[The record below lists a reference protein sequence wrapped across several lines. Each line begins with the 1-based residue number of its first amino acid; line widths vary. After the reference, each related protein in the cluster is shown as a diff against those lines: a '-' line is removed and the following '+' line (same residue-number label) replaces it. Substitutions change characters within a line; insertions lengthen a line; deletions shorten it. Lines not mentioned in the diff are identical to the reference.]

1 MRKLIAVAASASLMA
16 VPIAASAQSV
26 ANDLADLVGARGS
39 SFEPEMGNRG
49 YEFVTNADGA
59 EYWWNSHH
67 HKCVAATIANGRVDT
82 LNTADSKKCGHGD
95 GGSTVAG
102 VLAGAAAVGLIAA
115 LSSHH
120 KDNNSRNASDYN
132 TEYERGYNDG
142 LYGNNY
148 SRNDSEAYHNGYMAG
163 EAEKNNRK
171 HANAPIVR
179 GAPAKA
185 QNACAHRG
193 DQYWGVPKGSTV
205 PVGVYDY
212 GNGTYEITVASGHM
226 RASCTTNANGHIDGF
241 AE

>member
-1 MRKLIAVAASASLMA
+1 MRKLIAAAASTALVA
-16 VPIAASAQSV
+16 LPIAASAQNASG
-26 ANDLADLVGARGS
+26 LEDLVGARGS
-39 SFEPEMGNRG
+39 SFEMDMGNRG
-49 YEFVTNADGA
+49 YAFVTHEGEA
-59 EYWWNSHH
+59 EYWWNSHN

-82 LNTADSKKCGHGD
+82 LNSADLGKCGHGD
-95 GGSTVAG
+95 GGSAAAG

-115 LSSHH
+115 LTSHH
-120 KDNNSRNASDYN
+120 KDNNSRNNPDYN
-132 TEYERGYNDG
+132 GEYQRGYNDG

-148 SRNDSEAYHNGYMAG
+148 SRNDSEAYHSGYMAG

-171 HANAPIVR
+171 HANSAIVR

-193 DQYWGVPKGSTV
+193 DQYWGAPKGSTV

-212 GNGTYEITVASGHM
+212 GNGTYEITVASGHH
-226 RASCTTNANGHIDGF
+226 RASCTTDGSGHIQGF